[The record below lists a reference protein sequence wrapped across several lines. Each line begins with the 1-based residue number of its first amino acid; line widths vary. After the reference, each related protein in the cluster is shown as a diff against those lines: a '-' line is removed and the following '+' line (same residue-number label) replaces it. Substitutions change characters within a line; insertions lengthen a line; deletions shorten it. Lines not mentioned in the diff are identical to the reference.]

1 MEIAPPIERMAAN
14 LNMNDALA
22 VEKSATAMPS
32 RKPVSALRMFVL
44 SLKVYT
50 WLSQSRAAG
59 KASNRH
65 ISS

>member
-1 MEIAPPIERMAAN
+1 
-14 LNMNDALA
+14 LA

-32 RKPVSALRMFVL
+32 RKPVSALRVFVL